1 MERTGKKHLSIN
13 IIMQN
18 ITAKMRKAPKGVVR
32 LKKHVLKVDMT
43 PMVDLGFLLIT
54 FFILTAEMSKPTVS
68 DLYMPKDGP
77 STKLGEKDALTI
89 ILRDHNQIMYYKGNF
104 EMAMQKNTIQF
115 TAANSPTG
123 IRQAIQDMQR
133 SFGSGQNASD
143 NMMLLIKPTELASY
157 GDVVG
162 ILDEVLINDVKKYAI
177 MELSE
182 AEKQFLAKF

>member
-1 MERTGKKHLSIN
+1 MADLDVSDSGGHGKKGPGVKKAKKLS
-13 IIMQN
+13 
-18 ITAKMRKAPKGVVR
+18 TR
-32 LKKHVLKVDMT
+32 VDMT

-89 ILRDHNQIMYYKGNF
+89 ILRDHNQIMYYKGSF
-104 EMAMQKNTIQF
+104 EMAMQNNTFQF
-115 TAANSPTG
+115 TAANSQTG
-123 IRQAIQDMQR
+123 IRQAIQDMQH

-162 ILDEVLINDVKKYAI
+162 ILDEVLINDVKKYAN